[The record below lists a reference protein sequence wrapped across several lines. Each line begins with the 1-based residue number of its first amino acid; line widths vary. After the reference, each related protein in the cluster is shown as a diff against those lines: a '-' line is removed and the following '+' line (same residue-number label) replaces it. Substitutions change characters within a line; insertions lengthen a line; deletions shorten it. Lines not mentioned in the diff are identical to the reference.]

1 MSLFDNTKIP
11 GWALFFAGILMIISA
26 LIGFYD
32 VYFGFGNS
40 VRSGSITN
48 KLDIVSRMVLTVA
61 ICTIINAFFSLIG
74 QVLIEVQDY
83 GALGMDVVYIILGI
97 ILAWIANKIGDGKVD
112 TIDKIMW
119 IILVVVF
126 LVLFVVSL
134 LAILPIGLTSIEAVL
149 MAIIYVFLLVFMFD
163 DEVKNKML

>member
-1 MSLFDNTKIP
+1 MNDLEVFENQQFGEIRAVSIENEPWFVASDVCKALDLTNATVVVQRLDEDERSKFNLGRQGETNIVNEYGLYSLVLSSRKPEAKAFKR
-11 GWALFFAGILMIISA
+11 W
-26 LIGFYD
+26 
-32 VYFGFGNS
+32 
-40 VRSGSITN
+40 ITH
-48 KLDIVSRMVLTVA
+48 
-61 ICTIINAFFSLIG
+61 
-74 QVLIEVQDY
+74 
-83 GALGMDVVYIILGI
+83 DVVPTIRKHGAY
-97 ILAWIANKIGDGKVD
+97 ATPD